1 MGEPLEERKGR
12 FHLTHAYWGPRR
24 KPLTP
29 VAQAENGVAPSLQLI
44 SNYVSE
50 SLGTAGGKGGTR
62 KHKENKNKIFHQRY
76 QVVKASWKTSGNLRK
91 KFDLALLWIWHQF
104 MQNF

>member
-29 VAQAENGVAPSLQLI
+29 VAQAEKPRCAQSSAHKQLRFRVTGN
-44 SNYVSE
+44 SW
-50 SLGTAGGKGGTR
+50 GKRRTKSTR
-62 KHKENKNKIFHQRY
+62 RTRIRY
-76 QVVKASWKTSGNLRK
+76 FSSATR
-91 KFDLALLWIWHQF
+91 
-104 MQNF
+104 